1 MPAKKTTKKKITIN
15 RKPKPVE
22 EVIEAKPEVVEEET
36 PVTTVVEEEI
46 TTVVEP
52 KVNNVPVRWEIVW
65 NGMTTSVVA
74 PKWRIRFEA
83 QVAAVPMFKLPPD
96 IRQYLIN
103 KWFGTNVWKRD
114 KERLEKHWADM
125 EMIEKLK
132 KFLTGEL

>member
-1 MPAKKTTKKKITIN
+1 MPAKKTTKKKITIS
-15 RKPKPVE
+15 RKPKAVE

-46 TTVVEP
+46 MTVAEP
-52 KVNNVPVRWEIVW
+52 KVDNVPVRWEIVW
-65 NGMTTSVVA
+65 NGMSTSVVA
-74 PKWRIRFEA
+74 PRWRIRFEA

-103 KWFGTNVWKRD
+103 KWFGTNVWRKD

-125 EMIEKLK
+125 KMIEKLK

>member
-1 MPAKKTTKKKITIN
+1 MPAKKTTKKKITIS

-46 TTVVEP
+46 MTVAEP
-52 KVNNVPVRWEIVW
+52 KANNVPVRGEIVW

>member
-1 MPAKKTTKKKITIN
+1 M
-15 RKPKPVE
+15 
-22 EVIEAKPEVVEEET
+22 
-36 PVTTVVEEEI
+36 TVA
-46 TTVVEP
+46 EP
-52 KVNNVPVRWEIVW
+52 KVDNVPVRWEIVW
-65 NGMTTSVVA
+65 NGMSTSVVA

-125 EMIEKLK
+125 KMIEKLK

>member
-1 MPAKKTTKKKITIN
+1 MPAKKTTKKKITIS

-46 TTVVEP
+46 MTVAEP
-52 KVNNVPVRWEIVW
+52 KMNNVPVRWEIVW

-125 EMIEKLK
+125 KMIEKLK
-132 KFLTGEL
+132 KFLTGEI

>member
-1 MPAKKTTKKKITIN
+1 MPAKKTTKKKITIS

-46 TTVVEP
+46 MTVAEH
-52 KVNNVPVRWEIVW
+52 KVDNVQVRWEIVW

>member
-1 MPAKKTTKKKITIN
+1 MPAKKTTKKKITIS

-46 TTVVEP
+46 MTVAEP
-52 KVNNVPVRWEIVW
+52 KANNVPVRWEIVW

-74 PKWRIRFEA
+74 PRWRIRFEA

-103 KWFGTNVWKRD
+103 KWFGTNVWKKD